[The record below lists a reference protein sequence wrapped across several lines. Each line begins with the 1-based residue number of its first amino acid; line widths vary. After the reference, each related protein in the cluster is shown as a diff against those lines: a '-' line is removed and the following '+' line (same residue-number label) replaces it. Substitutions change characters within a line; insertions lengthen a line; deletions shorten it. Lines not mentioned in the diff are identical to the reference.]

1 MNGDNGDEDHYVDED
16 EGDDEDEESK
26 DGKPN
31 KYLSGILP
39 DIDSSKGTLGT
50 TKVLLEPGEKVQH

>member
-31 KYLSGILP
+31 KDLSGILP
-39 DIDSSKGTLGT
+39 DIDSSKGTF
-50 TKVLLEPGEKVQH
+50 

>member
-26 DGKPN
+26 EWMAN
-31 KYLSGILP
+31 QTSILVFYQILTAP
-39 DIDSSKGTLGT
+39 RELF
-50 TKVLLEPGEKVQH
+50 E

>member
-31 KYLSGILP
+31 KDLSGILP
-39 DIDSSKGTLGT
+39 DIDSSDRTFGT
-50 TKVLLEPGEKVQH
+50 TKLLLEPGERVQH